1 MPAGRPPHFKNP
13 KEMQVAIDD
22 YFDNVMSKY
31 EVGNSGITVGR
42 PAVSELAYH
51 LGMSTRSFVDYAH
64 KDDFSPT
71 IKRARQRIEMEL
83 EKALFNGQCTGIIFN
98 LKNNFGWKDKQ
109 EVESVNTHKH
119 TIENISELSNAE
131 LDAIIEGGTG

>member
-1 MPAGRPPHFKNP
+1 MPAGRPPHFDNAE
-13 KEMQVAIDD
+13 EMQTAIDD

-31 EVGNSGITVGR
+31 KLGENGVEIGR

-64 KDDFSPT
+64 KDEFSPT

-83 EKALFNGQCTGIIFN
+83 EKALFNGQVTGIIFN

-109 EVESVNTHKH
+109 EIESTNTHKH
-119 TIENISELSNAE
+119 EITDFAGMSDGEIRAIANQSE
-131 LDAIIEGGTG
+131 G